1 MKKLTIHIED
11 DSYDN
16 FLNVI
21 KELGYVTIAEN
32 EEIPQWQQE
41 EVEKRLTL
49 IKEGKIQTRSWKE
62 AREEIFKP

>member
-21 KELGYVTIAEN
+21 KVLGYVTIAEH
-32 EEIPQWQQE
+32 EEIPQWRQE
-41 EVEKRLTL
+41 EVQTLSSCCIALKEK
-49 IKEGKIQTRSWKE
+49 
-62 AREEIFKP
+62 